1 MYINVISR
9 SAFIFLFVYTA
20 SAKFIEFTAFK
31 SVLSQSPLIG
41 SMAPIVAWIL
51 PVVELGAAGLLVFR
65 RTEKAGTYLSMGLM
79 IIFSSYIFYMLLFVP
94 HLPCS
99 CGGVI
104 RTMSWS
110 QHLVFNVFFIGLAV
124 LNILTAYQTLPIRGN
139 EPNTFRF

>member
-20 SAKFIEFTAFK
+20 SAKFFEFTAFK
-31 SVLSQSPLIG
+31 NVLSQSPLIG
-41 SMAPIVAWIL
+41 SVAATVAWVLPIL
-51 PVVELGAAGLLVFR
+51 ELGAAGLLVFR
-65 RTEKAGTYLSMGLM
+65 KTKKAGMYMSMGLM
-79 IIFSSYIFYMLLFVP
+79 VIFSVYIFYMLLFVP

-110 QHLVFNVFFIGLAV
+110 EHLVFNAFFIGLAV